1 MATVYDNVVSFCVVL
16 SPFCVDVTSIC
27 IIDVA
32 SICIIDVAAIC
43 IIDVA
48 AVPGVIWLLF
58 VWCCRPCV
66 LTWLLSECIG
76 FCLCGNVAFLCV
88 ELSPLCVNVINA

>member
-16 SPFCVDVTSIC
+16 SSFCV
-27 IIDVA
+27 
-32 SICIIDVAAIC
+32 DVAAIC

-48 AVPGVIWLLF
+48 AVPGVIWLLI
-58 VWCCRPCV
+58 VWCCRHCV
-66 LTWLLSECIG
+66 LMWLLSECIG

-88 ELSPLCVNVINA
+88 ELSPLCVTVINA

>member
-16 SPFCVDVTSIC
+16 SPFCV
-27 IIDVA
+27 
-32 SICIIDVAAIC
+32 DVAAIC

-58 VWCCRPCV
+58 VWCCCHCV
-66 LTWLLSECIG
+66 LMWLLSECIG

>member
-1 MATVYDNVVSFCVVL
+1 MATVYDNVVSFCVAL
-16 SPFCVDVTSIC
+16 SPFCV
-27 IIDVA
+27 
-32 SICIIDVAAIC
+32 DVAAIC

-48 AVPGVIWLLF
+48 AVPGVIWLLI
-58 VWCCRPCV
+58 VWCCRHCV
-66 LTWLLSECIG
+66 LMWLLSECIG

>member
-16 SPFCVDVTSIC
+16 SPFCV
-27 IIDVA
+27 
-32 SICIIDVAAIC
+32 DVAAIC

-58 VWCCRPCV
+58 VWCCRHCV
-66 LTWLLSECIG
+66 LMWLLSECIG

-88 ELSPLCVNVINA
+88 ELSLLCVNVINA